1 MPGNFQTSDDCFL
14 LFTVM
19 DWDMIGANDFMG
31 EAFLS
36 FQNILRGD
44 MASALADMEQI
55 HLHLTK
61 PAKKSNKVSETLI

>member
-1 MPGNFQTSDDCFL
+1 
-14 LFTVM
+14 M